1 MFGGLIIYLL
11 YKTKKGINWYPF
23 HINF

>member
-1 MFGGLIIYLL
+1 MFGGLIIYFL